1 MARIS
6 AFEMFRVPPCWLFL
20 RLETS
25 DGLVGW
31 GECTL
36 EGRNRT
42 VKTDVERI
50 LDQYLLGEDPTAIN
64 KHWRHLTANY
74 HNHRGPILSS
84 AMGGIDQ
91 ALWDIRGKRQ
101 GAPVYELLGGP
112 SRDRVE
118 LYQHMNV
125 RSRDNDHVEAFLE
138 KIVERG
144 FRTIKTSAAGLMS
157 RELEARSVVD
167 SVDELLES
175 IRAVVPDEMRIG
187 VDFQGRCSSSSWRD
201 FAAVLSAH
209 DAAFMEEPVRPEYL
223 QDIDADSVDVPV
235 AAGERVY
242 RPEAFRRLFETGSID
257 LAQPDPVRTGG
268 ITGCRT
274 VAQAAETFDVS
285 LIPNCSAGPIAMAAC
300 YNLNRA
306 VPNALMMPYVIE
318 DSEHGLTYLDNDG
331 DFEAEDG
338 YFEADLG
345 PGLGVSIL
353 EDTVEELSQRAI
365 DWQPYGRRRDDGTPI
380 A

>member
-6 AFEMFRVPPCWLFL
+6 AFDVFRVPPCWLFL

-36 EGRNRT
+36 EGRNST

-101 GAPVYELLGGP
+101 GTPVYELLGGP
-112 SRDRVE
+112 ARDRVE
-118 LYQHMNV
+118 LYHHTNV
-125 RSRDNDHVEAFLE
+125 EPRNEEQVQELLDS
-138 KIVERG
+138 IVEKG
-144 FRTIKTSAAGLMS
+144 FRTIKTSGADVLT
-157 RELEARSVVD
+157 RELEPRSVVD
-167 SVDELLES
+167 AVEQILEN

-187 VDFQGRCSSSSWRD
+187 VDFQGRCSSSGWRD
-201 FAAVLSAH
+201 IAAVLATH
-209 DAAFMEEPVRPEYL
+209 DVTFMEEPVRPEYL
-223 QDIDADSVDVPV
+223 QDIDADSVDVSV

-242 RPEAFRRLFETGSID
+242 RPADFRRLFEAGAID
-257 LAQPDPVRTGG
+257 IAQPDPVRTGG

-274 VAQAAETFDVS
+274 VAQAAETFDVP
-285 LIPNCSAGPIAMAAC
+285 LIPSCSAGPIAMAAC

-306 VPNALMMPYVIE
+306 VPNAIMMPYVIE
-318 DSEHGLTYLDNDG
+318 DSEHGLKYIDNGG
-331 DFEAEDG
+331 DFEPQDG

-345 PGLGVSIL
+345 SGLGVSIV
-353 EDTVEELSQRAI
+353 EDTVEELSQRAV